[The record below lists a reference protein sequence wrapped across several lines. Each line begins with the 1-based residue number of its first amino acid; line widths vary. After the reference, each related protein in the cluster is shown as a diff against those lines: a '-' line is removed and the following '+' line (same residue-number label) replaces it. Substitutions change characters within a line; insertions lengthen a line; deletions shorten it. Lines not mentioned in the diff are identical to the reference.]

1 MSFPMY
7 LKRKASG
14 SNQRMSQE
22 LAPLRAAEAIRAIGT
37 AAEALHALSKAA
49 APTPEQTLS
58 AVLTWRAGQ
67 QEIQRL
73 ERELLGAAVLGGQSV
88 STTAAKLSVR
98 PQTLSS
104 WLAGTVA
111 RWRGQEMRRV
121 EKGKWEP
128 LNAADQHV
136 SGAETANYA
145 SDDAPSTPTD
155 ALSMS
160 APAAGAGR
168 DTVGT
173 GADAAGAVGLSDAD
187 RAELQRLGIDMREV
201 EREALGGDR

>member
-7 LKRKASG
+7 LKRRATG
-14 SNQRMSQE
+14 SNQRMSTE

-37 AAEALHALSKAA
+37 AAEALAALSKAT
-49 APTPEQTLS
+49 APSPKQTLS

-67 QEIQRL
+67 AEIARL
-73 ERELLGAAVLGGQSV
+73 ERELLGCAVLGGEAV

-104 WLAGTVA
+104 WLAGTAA

-128 LNAADQHV
+128 LNPSDQQVPSSKADI
-136 SGAETANYA
+136 SP
-145 SDDAPSTPTD
+145 SDDAPSTSN
-155 ALSMS
+155 A
-160 APAAGAGR
+160 APSGSGDAAGAGR
-168 DTVGT
+168 ETVGA
-173 GADAAGAVGLSDAD
+173 GADAVGDDVDPQVLAAALAD
-187 RAELQRLGIDMREV
+187 V
-201 EREALGGDR
+201 ERGLMGGER